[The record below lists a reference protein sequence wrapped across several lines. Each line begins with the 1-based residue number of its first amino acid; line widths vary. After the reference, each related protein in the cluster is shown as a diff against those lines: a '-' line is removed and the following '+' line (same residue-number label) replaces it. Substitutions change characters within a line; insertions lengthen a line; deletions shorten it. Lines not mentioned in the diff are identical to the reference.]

1 MIPRA
6 LVLVLAACAHKVVP
20 WTDAVVLSP
29 PPEVIHVDEGKH
41 CFDVVV
47 YGTPAEITT
56 ITHALHEV
64 CIALRD
70 PALHAHL
77 ASLGQPLDE
86 ILEPTALGNPGS
98 RAGHGVSFY
107 VVAGRLAVPSI
118 SQICVDGSSSV
129 RGLAIDRAQRLAPGD
144 ATALLVNA
152 IAHEVMHLHSKA
164 ADEQCHERFTDS
176 DDNRK
181 LCHDVTFAVG
191 NAAACS
197 YLSRNGGGDWQACMV
212 AQAAVTPGFQH
223 PAVAKDALGC
233 DQ

>member
-1 MIPRA
+1 MILRA
-6 LVLVLAACAHKVVP
+6 LVLASLAACAHKVVP
-20 WTDAVVLSP
+20 WTDSVVLSP
-29 PPEVIHVDEGKH
+29 SPEVIHVDEGKH

-47 YGTPAEITT
+47 YGTPAELAT

-70 PALHAHL
+70 PALRTHL

-98 RAGHGVSFY
+98 RNGGVSFY
-107 VVAGRLAVPSI
+107 VVAAKLAVPST
-118 SQICVDGSSSV
+118 SQICVDRSSSV
-129 RGLAIDRAQRLAPGD
+129 RGLAVDRAQRLAPD

-152 IAHEVMHLHSKA
+152 IAHEVLHLYSKA
-164 ADEQCHERFTDS
+164 PDEQCHERFTDS

-181 LCHDVTFAVG
+181 LCHDITFAVG

-223 PAVAKDALGC
+223 PAVAKDELGC
-233 DQ
+233 DK